1 MERLVYLNG
10 EMVPEKEVKISVFD
24 VGFMYGAT
32 FMEAVRTFNHKYF
45 KLSKHLERL
54 DKTFRYAGL
63 SSLVEKEEMESIFN
77 MVLERNIHLTDKDDD
92 RWVCANVT
100 PGIGFP
106 QPLVKQKDLT
116 PTIIVYST
124 ELPYDEY
131 VKYYTE
137 GKPAVTPIIRNIP
150 PQCMDPRCKTRSRL
164 HYFIAKRE
172 ALKKDP
178 ESFAV
183 LLDINGNLT
192 ESSGA
197 NFFIVSNG
205 ALYTS
210 DPHNILNG
218 ISRQTVIELAKELNI
233 KTYERDIS
241 LYDAY
246 NADEAFFTTTS
257 YCILPVSKI
266 NDVSIGKNIPGDL
279 TKKLLDLWSKKVEVD
294 IVGQAQKFAKIK

>member
-10 EMVPEKEVKISVFD
+10 KMVPEKEVKISVFD

-45 KLSKHLERL
+45 KLNEHLERL

-63 SSLVEKEEMESIFN
+63 SSLVKKEEMENIFN
-77 MVLERNIHLTDKDDD
+77 MVLETNIHLTDKDDD
-92 RWVCANVT
+92 CWVCANVT
-100 PGIGFP
+100 PGVGSP
-106 QPLVKQKDLT
+106 HPLMKQKDLT
-116 PTIIVYST
+116 PTIVVYSV
-124 ELPYDEY
+124 ELPYNEY

-137 GKPAVTPIIRNIP
+137 GKSAITPIIRNIP

-172 ALKKDP
+172 ALKRDP
-178 ESFAV
+178 ESFAL

-197 NFFIVSNG
+197 NFFIVSNCI
-205 ALYTS
+205 LYTS
-210 DPHNILNG
+210 NPHNILNG
-218 ISRQTVIELAKELNI
+218 ISRQTVIELAKELDI
-233 KTYERDIS
+233 PVYERDIS

-246 NADEAFFTTTS
+246 NANEAFFTTTS
-257 YCILPVSKI
+257 YCILPISKI
-266 NDVSIGKNIPGDL
+266 NDMSIGKHIPGDL

-294 IVGQAQKFAKIK
+294 IVGQAQRFSKVK